1 MAYPAHHGLMTSPQ
15 RTSPSSSETNPS
27 GTSATPSTVTPRLS
41 RLVVLLFAIT
51 AGSSA
56 GCLYYLQPLLHEV
69 GDDFHISTA
78 AAGLVVSV
86 TQVGYLIGLALVV
99 PLGDFVSRRI
109 LVGGLLV
116 VSCIGLAIAAFSPA
130 YAVLMVMVFAV
141 GVSASAAQVVVPW
154 AAAVAAPGE
163 RGAIVGTVMSGLL
176 VGILFSRVFS
186 GLVAQVGGWRT
197 VLVVAAVVQLAMAA
211 AVWWYAPRT
220 AISATST
227 SYPRVLWSIVTLV
240 RSEGVLRHRMLL
252 GGLNMAAFSGMWT
265 AIAFLLAGAHGSQYH
280 FSDAAIGLFG
290 LAGVA
295 GALAAPRVGKL
306 ADRGYLRHTQYGVWA
321 VELLG
326 WALLYWGAHQVIV
339 LVIALLVFDFGVQG
353 VQIANQAAVY
363 SLDDEARSRLTTA
376 YMVAYFAGGVL
387 GSAFGAWAYQAGGWV
402 LVCAAGAGTAIA
414 GMALW
419 AVFAISER
427 NHPLQGV
434 TAHAR
439 LRQDTQA
446 G

>member
-1 MAYPAHHGLMTSPQ
+1 M
-15 RTSPSSSETNPS
+15 PSSDCAASSSAEVSNTAAP
-27 GTSATPSTVTPRLS
+27 TSSTSRLS

-69 GDDFHISTA
+69 SNDFHISTA
-78 AAGLVVSV
+78 AAGLVVSI

-99 PLGDFVSRRI
+99 PLGDFVNRRA

-116 VSCIGLAIAAFSPA
+116 VSCAALAVAAFSPS
-130 YAVLMVMVFAV
+130 YAVLMITVFAV
-141 GVSASAAQVVVPW
+141 GISASAAQIVVPW

-176 VGILFSRVFS
+176 VGILLSRVFS
-186 GLVAQVGGWRT
+186 GLVAQLGGWRT

-211 AVWWYAPRT
+211 AVWWFAPRT
-220 AISATST
+220 PVTATST
-227 SYPRVLWSIVTLV
+227 GYARVLWSIVTLI
-240 RSEGVLRHRMLL
+240 RTENVLRHRMLL

-265 AIAFLLAGAHGSQYH
+265 AIAFLLAGAHGSDYH

-321 VELLG
+321 VELAG

-339 LVIALLVFDFGVQG
+339 LIVALLVFDFGVQG

-387 GSAFGAWAYQAGGWV
+387 GSAFGGWAYQTGGWA
-402 LVCAAGAGTAIA
+402 LVCATGAATAIA
-414 GMALW
+414 GMVLW
-419 AVFAISER
+419 SVFAITER
-427 NHPLQGV
+427 DHPIQGV
-434 TAHAR
+434 VAHSR
-439 LRQDTQA
+439 LRA
-446 G
+446 GTS

>member
-1 MAYPAHHGLMTSPQ
+1 MSPNTAAPTS
-15 RTSPSSSETNPS
+15 
-27 GTSATPSTVTPRLS
+27 STTRLS

-69 GDDFHISTA
+69 ASDFHISTA
-78 AAGLVVSV
+78 AAGLVVSI

-99 PLGDFVSRRI
+99 PLGDFVNRRA
-109 LVGGLLV
+109 LVGELLV
-116 VSCIGLAIAAFSPA
+116 VSCAALAVAAFSPS
-130 YAVLMVMVFAV
+130 YAVLMIMVFAV
-141 GVSASAAQVVVPW
+141 GISASAAQIVVPW

-186 GLVAQVGGWRT
+186 GLVAQLGGWRT
-197 VLVVAAVVQLAMAA
+197 VLIVAAVVQLAMAA
-211 AVWWYAPRT
+211 AVWWFAPRT
-220 AISATST
+220 PVSAAST
-227 SYPRVLWSIVTLV
+227 SYPRVLWSILTLI
-240 RSEGVLRHRMLL
+240 RSEKVLRHRMLL
-252 GGLNMAAFSGMWT
+252 GGLNMAVFSGMWT
-265 AIAFLLAGAHGSQYH
+265 AIAFLLAGAHCSEYH
-280 FSDAAIGLFG
+280 FSDAVIGLFG

-306 ADRGYLRHTQYGVWA
+306 ADRGYLRHTQYAVWV
-321 VELLG
+321 VELVG

-339 LVIALLVFDFGVQG
+339 LIVALLVFDFGVQG

-387 GSAFGAWAYQAGGWV
+387 GSAFGGWAYQTGGWT
-402 LVCAAGAGTAIA
+402 LVCATGAATAVAGIV
-414 GMALW
+414 LW
-419 AVFAISER
+419 AVFAITEHD
-427 NHPLQGV
+427 HPIQGIV
-434 TAHAR
+434 AHSR
-439 LRQDTQA
+439 LRATA
-446 G
+446 T

>member
-1 MAYPAHHGLMTSPQ
+1 M
-15 RTSPSSSETNPS
+15 
-27 GTSATPSTVTPRLS
+27 
-41 RLVVLLFAIT
+41 LLFAIT

-69 GDDFHISTA
+69 ASDFHISTA
-78 AAGLVVSV
+78 AAGLVVSI

-99 PLGDFVSRRI
+99 PLGDFVNRRA

-116 VSCIGLAIAAFSPA
+116 VSCAALAVAAFSPS
-130 YAVLMVMVFAV
+130 YAVLMIMVFAV
-141 GVSASAAQVVVPW
+141 GISASAAQIVVPW

-186 GLVAQVGGWRT
+186 GLVAQLGGWRT

-211 AVWWYAPRT
+211 AVWWFAPRT
-220 AISATST
+220 PVSAAST
-227 SYPRVLWSIVTLV
+227 SYPRVLWSILTLI
-240 RSEGVLRHRMLL
+240 RSEKVLRHRMLL

-265 AIAFLLAGAHGSQYH
+265 AIAFLLAGAHGSEYH
-280 FSDAAIGLFG
+280 FSDAVIGLFG

-306 ADRGYLRHTQYGVWA
+306 ADRGYLRHTQYAVWV
-321 VELLG
+321 VELVG

-339 LVIALLVFDFGVQG
+339 LIVALLVFDFGVQG

-387 GSAFGAWAYQAGGWV
+387 GSAFGGWAYQTGGWA
-402 LVCAAGAGTAIA
+402 LVCATGAATAIA
-414 GMALW
+414 GIVLW
-419 AVFAISER
+419 AVFAITER
-427 NHPLQGV
+427 DHPIQGV
-434 TAHAR
+434 VAHSR
-439 LRQDTQA
+439 LRA
-446 G
+446 AVS

>member
-1 MAYPAHHGLMTSPQ
+1 M
-15 RTSPSSSETNPS
+15 SSSECASP
-27 GTSATPSTVTPRLS
+27 TSAGSSADNQRKSVPTTQPGATKRLS

-69 GDDFHISTA
+69 GNDFHISTA
-78 AAGLVVSV
+78 AAGLVVSI

-99 PLGDFVSRRI
+99 PLGDFVNRRL

-116 VSCIGLAIAAFSPA
+116 VSCAALVIAAFSPS
-130 YAVLMVMVFAV
+130 YAVLMIMVFAV
-141 GVSASAAQVVVPW
+141 GISASAAQVVVPW
-154 AAAVAAPGE
+154 AAAVAAPGQ
-163 RGAIVGTVMSGLL
+163 RGGIVGTVMSGLL

-197 VLVVAAVVQLAMAA
+197 VLAVAAVVQIAMAA
-211 AVWWYAPRT
+211 AVWWFAPRT
-220 AISATST
+220 PVNASST
-227 SYPRVLWSIVTLV
+227 SYPRVLWSIVTLI
-240 RSEGVLRHRMLL
+240 RSENVLRHRMLL

-265 AIAFLLAGAHGSQYH
+265 AIAFLLAGAHGSEYH

-321 VELLG
+321 VELVG

-339 LVIALLVFDFGVQG
+339 LIIALLVFDFGVQG

-387 GSAFGAWAYQAGGWV
+387 GSAFGGWAYQTGGWA

-414 GMALW
+414 GMILW
-419 AVFAISER
+419 AVFALVER
-427 NHPLQGV
+427 DHPVQGV
-434 TAHAR
+434 AAHSR
-439 LRQDTQA
+439 LRASAA
-446 G
+446 GS

>member
-1 MAYPAHHGLMTSPQ
+1 M
-15 RTSPSSSETNPS
+15 
-27 GTSATPSTVTPRLS
+27 S

-69 GDDFHISTA
+69 ASDFHISTA
-78 AAGLVVSV
+78 AAGLVVSI

-99 PLGDFVSRRI
+99 PLGDFVNRRA

-116 VSCIGLAIAAFSPA
+116 VSCAALAVAAFSPS
-130 YAVLMVMVFAV
+130 YAVLMIMVFAV
-141 GVSASAAQVVVPW
+141 GISASAAQIVVPW

-186 GLVAQVGGWRT
+186 GLVAQLGGWRT

-211 AVWWYAPRT
+211 AVWWFAPRT
-220 AISATST
+220 PVNAAST
-227 SYPRVLWSIVTLV
+227 SYPRVLWSILTLI
-240 RSEGVLRHRMLL
+240 RSEKVLRHRMLL

-265 AIAFLLAGAHGSQYH
+265 AIAFLLAGAHSSEYH
-280 FSDAAIGLFG
+280 FSDAVIGLFG

-306 ADRGYLRHTQYGVWA
+306 ADRGYLRHTQYAVWV
-321 VELLG
+321 VELVG

-339 LVIALLVFDFGVQG
+339 LIVALLVFDFGVQG

-387 GSAFGAWAYQAGGWV
+387 GSAFGGWAYQTGGWA
-402 LVCAAGAGTAIA
+402 LVCATGAATAIA
-414 GMALW
+414 GMVLW
-419 AVFAISER
+419 SVFAITER
-427 NHPLQGV
+427 DHPIQGV
-434 TAHAR
+434 VAHSR
-439 LRQDTQA
+439 LRAAAT
-446 G
+446 

>member
-1 MAYPAHHGLMTSPQ
+1 M
-15 RTSPSSSETNPS
+15 
-27 GTSATPSTVTPRLS
+27 S

-69 GDDFHISTA
+69 ASDFHISTA
-78 AAGLVVSV
+78 AAGLVVSI

-99 PLGDFVSRRI
+99 PLGDFVNRRA

-116 VSCIGLAIAAFSPA
+116 VSCAALAVAAFSPS
-130 YAVLMVMVFAV
+130 YAVLMIMVFAV
-141 GVSASAAQVVVPW
+141 GISASAAQIVVPW

-186 GLVAQVGGWRT
+186 GLVAQLGGWRT

-211 AVWWYAPRT
+211 AVWWFAPRT
-220 AISATST
+220 PVSAAST
-227 SYPRVLWSIVTLV
+227 SYPRVLWSILTLI
-240 RSEGVLRHRMLL
+240 RSEKVLRHRMLL

-265 AIAFLLAGAHGSQYH
+265 AIAFLLAGAHGSEYH
-280 FSDAAIGLFG
+280 FSDAVIGLFG

-306 ADRGYLRHTQYGVWA
+306 ADRGYLRHTQYAVWV
-321 VELLG
+321 VELVG

-339 LVIALLVFDFGVQG
+339 LIVALLVFDFGVQG

-387 GSAFGAWAYQAGGWV
+387 GSAFGGWAYQTGGWA
-402 LVCAAGAGTAIA
+402 LVCATGAATAIA
-414 GMALW
+414 GIVLW
-419 AVFAISER
+419 AVFAITER
-427 NHPLQGV
+427 DHPIQGV
-434 TAHAR
+434 VAHSR
-439 LRQDTQA
+439 LRA
-446 G
+446 AVS

>member
-1 MAYPAHHGLMTSPQ
+1 M
-15 RTSPSSSETNPS
+15 
-27 GTSATPSTVTPRLS
+27 S

-69 GDDFHISTA
+69 ASDFHISTA
-78 AAGLVVSV
+78 AAGLVVSI

-99 PLGDFVSRRI
+99 PLGDFVNRRA

-116 VSCIGLAIAAFSPA
+116 VSCAALAVAAFSPS
-130 YAVLMVMVFAV
+130 YAVLMIMVFAV
-141 GVSASAAQVVVPW
+141 GISASAAQIVVPW

-186 GLVAQVGGWRT
+186 GLVAQLGGWRT

-211 AVWWYAPRT
+211 AVWWFAPRT
-220 AISATST
+220 PVSAAST
-227 SYPRVLWSIVTLV
+227 SYPRVLWSILTLI
-240 RSEGVLRHRMLL
+240 RSEKVLRHRMLL

-265 AIAFLLAGAHGSQYH
+265 AIAFLLAGAHGSEYH
-280 FSDAAIGLFG
+280 FSDAVIGLFG

-306 ADRGYLRHTQYGVWA
+306 ADRGYLRHTQYAVWV
-321 VELLG
+321 VELVG

-339 LVIALLVFDFGVQG
+339 LIVALLVFDFGVQG

-387 GSAFGAWAYQAGGWV
+387 GSAFGGWAYQTGGWA
-402 LVCAAGAGTAIA
+402 LVCATGAATAIA
-414 GMALW
+414 GIVLW
-419 AVFAISER
+419 AVFAITER
-427 NHPLQGV
+427 DHPRQGV
-434 TAHAR
+434 VAHSR
-439 LRQDTQA
+439 LRA
-446 G
+446 AVS

>member
-1 MAYPAHHGLMTSPQ
+1 M
-15 RTSPSSSETNPS
+15 
-27 GTSATPSTVTPRLS
+27 S

-69 GDDFHISTA
+69 ASDFHISTA
-78 AAGLVVSV
+78 AAGLVVSI

-99 PLGDFVSRRI
+99 PLGDFVNRRA

-116 VSCIGLAIAAFSPA
+116 VSCAALAVAAFSPS
-130 YAVLMVMVFAV
+130 YAVLMIMVFAV
-141 GVSASAAQVVVPW
+141 GISASAAQIVVPW

-186 GLVAQVGGWRT
+186 GLVAQLGGWRT

-211 AVWWYAPRT
+211 AVWWFAPRT
-220 AISATST
+220 PVNAAST
-227 SYPRVLWSIVTLV
+227 SYPRVLWSILTLI
-240 RSEGVLRHRMLL
+240 RSEKVLRHRMLL

-265 AIAFLLAGAHGSQYH
+265 AIAFLLAGAHSSEYH
-280 FSDAAIGLFG
+280 FSDAVIGLFG

-306 ADRGYLRHTQYGVWA
+306 ADRGYLRHTQYAVWV
-321 VELLG
+321 VELVG

-339 LVIALLVFDFGVQG
+339 LIVALLVFDFGVQG

-387 GSAFGAWAYQAGGWV
+387 GSAFGGWAYQTGGWA
-402 LVCAAGAGTAIA
+402 LVCATGAATAIA
-414 GMALW
+414 GIVLW
-419 AVFAISER
+419 AVFAITER
-427 NHPLQGV
+427 DHPIQGV
-434 TAHAR
+434 VAHSR
-439 LRQDTQA
+439 LRAAAT
-446 G
+446 